1 MLSRCC
7 YYGVGTATDYSRAFE
22 LARGS
27 AEAGSARGQ
36 YVSCEIF
43 LKSSNPGNRY
53 MMGIILAGGKCG
65 VRDEAGAAEYWKAA
79 AAQGDVW
86 SEYRLAT
93 LAHVLKP
100 QSPLDLTSRGA
111 AHDVSLSPRHAAVS
125 SLLHAQVLPIPSTVT
140 RTSRCC

>member
-1 MLSRCC
+1 
-7 YYGVGTATDYSRAFE
+7 
-22 LARGS
+22 
-27 AEAGSARGQ
+27 
-36 YVSCEIF
+36 
-43 LKSSNPGNRY
+43 

-65 VRDEAGAAEYWKAA
+65 VRDEAEAAEYWKAA

-86 SEYRLAT
+86 SAYRLAT

-100 QSPLDLTSRGA
+100 QSPIDLTSSGA

-125 SLLHAQVLPIPSTVT
+125 SLLHAQVLQIPSTMT